1 VSPSSTSVLQPD
13 TGSGQSPPRRPLGR
27 FPASPALQPGQGV
40 ARVARVDGRSR
51 VIRSRATNPL
61 KLWSPRRPGTDAWI
75 YSTTFGGGLVSG
87 DRVQLDLDIE
97 PDATAVLTTQA
108 STKVYRS
115 LRSRPCSQQLTARL
129 GSAATLVITPDP
141 LVCFR
146 GAIYE
151 QFNRIHLA
159 DDSSLVHIDWLTS
172 GRSAC
177 GECWK
182 FARLATRL
190 EVIRDR
196 QMLLLDSL
204 TLDPR
209 DGALDGPLRMGD
221 YHCLATVVILGPPLE
236 NAAATIREDVD
247 DSNPDSG
254 CLEAASPLAEG
265 TIWRILGPTTEAV
278 GTRLRQRLAFLADH
292 LDETPWNRKW

>member
-1 VSPSSTSVLQPD
+1 M
-13 TGSGQSPPRRPLGR
+13 
-27 FPASPALQPGQGV
+27 
-40 ARVARVDGRSR
+40 ARVDGRSR
-51 VIRSRATNPL
+51 VVRNRATNPL
-61 KLWSPRRPGTDAWI
+61 KLWAPRRPGPHAWI

-97 PDATAVLTTQA
+97 TNATAVLTTQA

-115 LRSRPCSQQLTARL
+115 LRSRPCRQQLTARL
-129 GSAATLVITPDP
+129 GRGAMLVVTPDP

-159 DDSSLVHIDWLTS
+159 EDSALVHIDWLTS
-172 GRSAC
+172 GRSAY
-177 GECWK
+177 GECWQ

-190 EVIRDR
+190 ELIRDQR
-196 QMLLLDSL
+196 LLLLDSL
-204 TLDPR
+204 RLDPR

-221 YHCLATVVILGPPLE
+221 HHCLATVVILGPALE
-236 NAAATIREDVD
+236 NAATTIREDVG
-247 DSNPDSG
+247 DSAPDSG
-254 CLEAASPLAEG
+254 CLEASSPLAEG

-278 GTRLRQRLAFLADH
+278 GTRLRERLAFLADH